1 MIFAMFLWGGGWSAL
16 KILTASMGVEVLSLW
31 RFIIMFLAFIP
42 ILIYIKIPL
51 KLPKQSLWLILMS
64 SVLNVAFMFF
74 AYLGVKMSTAGNG
87 GVIITVLSPLFTF
100 MLSMILFKL
109 KYAKKQYMGLL
120 IGLFGGLIMLNIV
133 NIGLFLEGGEFYFIL
148 AAITWAGVSVLAQQ
162 SHSHI
167 HPIHYSFFIA
177 SFSMFILFIVNI
189 PNDISLV
196 FEQDLEFWSA
206 LLYLGV
212 FGQTIATTIYFI
224 ASGRL
229 GSSHASSFMFLV
241 PLFAL
246 LISYLVLDESLKVH
260 IVLGGCISLFSV
272 YLINK
277 KQN

>member
-1 MIFAMFLWGGGWSAL
+1 MFLWGGGWSAL